1 MTVTQSITVKV
12 RPFSGLVHALG
23 GEKQLDVELPA
34 DATVDVLRAALMMR
48 YPILETLQSTYVV
61 AVEEE
66 IQDPSHP
73 LRDGDTVDLIPPIA
87 GG

>member
-23 GEKQLDVELPA
+23 GQKLLNVELPA
-34 DATVDVLRAALMMR
+34 DATVEILKAALLMR
-48 YPILETLQSTYVV
+48 YPILDTLQSTYVV
-61 AVEEE
+61 AVGEE
-66 IQDPSHP
+66 IQETAHP